1 MESMDTL
8 VHDIRFTVR
17 SMVRRPFFRAVAVVI
32 LALGLGATI
41 SVFTYLNGFQR
52 TFPGADPDGLVQ
64 IFGANERDPFL
75 DVSYLDYL
83 DYAESS
89 RSFESVGAVQA
100 YYAASVRLEELTVVA
115 FLNAVAGDYF
125 QVLGVRPAI
134 GRMLTSE
141 DDRPDAEPAAV
152 ISHEWWQSQFNGD
165 QSVLG
170 TTLYLN
176 YRPHTIVGVASP
188 EFVGSASDS
197 RPHVWIPIAP
207 FRDRYVSWDR
217 MAQNRDLP
225 LVRVFARLNDGV
237 SVQRAEDD
245 LMRVAGGLDEAYPP
259 PEFPR
264 QVHVQPA
271 TWIDPRAR
279 IAESATNRIMLFAA
293 AGFLILV
300 CANVANLLLSVFS
313 TRKKEV
319 ALQAA
324 LGASRARLGRRV
336 LIENVILAVLAGG
349 LALLIAVPGSTRL
362 GSYFSRPSVWG
373 ETVSREFAL
382 DLRVIGFAVGL
393 SLLTGLLAGTLPA
406 VRAMG
411 RNLVQALKADSGGSA
426 GPGGIFGRKT
436 PGPRSVLMSAQVALS
451 VLLLIV
457 SGLVLKSLSKAGDV
471 DPGFAYQNLIG
482 SHISTSST
490 SVTVEDRERFFRE
503 VEERVAEEPW
513 VRSATVSGN
522 ALLSGH
528 GSVNVRGVGDE
539 EAQPT
544 VLSRVHDGFF
554 EKLNIALVQG
564 RTFSAEDTAGG
575 MSVAILNRPAA
586 DRLFPD
592 GSAVARSIWFVN
604 EGADDQELEVVG
616 VVGDTKVRD
625 FLAPPEPAVY
635 LPFRQQAYGS
645 GSAILVTTMGDPDQA
660 VPVLHRWLREF
671 EPHLAIVNAV
681 SYREVVRG
689 ALYTQ
694 RMNAELFSVLA
705 IFGLVLAGVG
715 IFSVVSLSVTRRTR
729 EIGVRKAIGASVPEI
744 NRLVVRQAMLPV
756 MVGLFIGIAV
766 SIGASRLLESLLFG
780 VEPSDPAG
788 LLGGGAVLILTAV
801 VAAYLPARRA
811 GRVDPV
817 RALKV
822 E

>member
-1 MESMDTL
+1 MDTL
-8 VHDIRFTVR
+8 LHDIRFTVR
-17 SMVRRPFFRAVAVVI
+17 SMVRQPLFRAVAVVI

-41 SVFTYLNGFQR
+41 SVFTYWNGFNR

-64 IFGANERDPFL
+64 IFGANEQNPYL

-83 DYAESS
+83 DYVEGS
-89 RSFESVGAVQA
+89 RAFDAIGAVQA

-134 GRMLTSE
+134 GRLLTAE
-141 DDRPDAEPAAV
+141 DDRPDAPPVAV
-152 ISHEWWQSQFNGD
+152 ISHQWWQNQFNGD
-165 QSVLG
+165 QAVLG
-170 TTLYLN
+170 STLYLN

-188 EFVGSASDS
+188 EFMGSASDS

-207 FRDRYVSWDR
+207 FRDRYVGWDR

-225 LVRVFARLNDGV
+225 LVRVYGRLNEGV
-237 SVQRAEDD
+237 SLSRATDD
-245 LMRVAGGLDEAYPP
+245 LMSVAGGLDEVYPP
-259 PEFPR
+259 PEYPR
-264 QVHVQPA
+264 QVHAQPA

-279 IAESATNRIMLFAA
+279 IAESSTNRIMLFAA
-293 AGFLILV
+293 AGFLLLV

-324 LGASRARLGRRV
+324 LGASRGRLGRRV
-336 LIENVILAVLAGG
+336 MIENVILAVLAGG
-349 LALLIAVPGSTRL
+349 LALLIAVPTSTRL
-362 GSYFSRPSVWG
+362 GSYFSRPTVWA

-382 DLRVIGFAVGL
+382 DVRVVGFAVGV
-393 SLLTGLLAGTLPA
+393 SLFTGLLAGALPA

-411 RNLVQALKADSGGSA
+411 RNLIQVLKSDSAAGSWA
-426 GPGGIFGRKT
+426 GGIFGRRT
-436 PGPRSVLMSAQVALS
+436 PGPRSVLVSAQVALS

-457 SGLVLKSLSKAGDV
+457 SSLVLKSLSKAGDV

-490 SVTVEDRERFFRE
+490 SVTVEGRERFFRE
-503 VEERVAEEPW
+503 VEERIAEEPW

-528 GSVNVRGVGDE
+528 GSVNVRGVSDE
-539 EAQPT
+539 EPQPT

-554 EKLNIALVQG
+554 EKLAIEVVDG
-564 RTFSAEDTAGG
+564 RTFVPEDTAGG
-575 MSVAILNRPAA
+575 RSVAILNRPAA
-586 DRLFPD
+586 NRLFPD
-592 GSAVARSIWFVN
+592 GPAVARSVWFVS
-604 EGADDQELEVVG
+604 EGAEDQEFEVVG
-616 VVGDTKVRD
+616 VVGETKVRD

-660 VPVLHRWLREF
+660 VPLLHRWLREF

-689 ALYTQ
+689 ALFTQ

-705 IFGLVLAGVG
+705 VFGLVLAGVG
-715 IFSVVSLSVTRRTR
+715 IFSVVSISVTRRTR

-744 NRLVVRQAMLPV
+744 NRLVIRQAMVPV
-756 MVGLFIGIAV
+756 LIGLLLGIAG
-766 SIGASRLLESLLFG
+766 SLGTSRLLESLLFD
-780 VEPSDPAG
+780 VDPADPMG
-788 LLGGGAVLILTAV
+788 ILGGSAVLILTATL
-801 VAAYLPARRA
+801 AAYLPARRA
-811 GRVDPV
+811 GGVDPV
-817 RALKV
+817 RALTV